1 MCPYAY
7 AYVEL
12 LNVTLGN
19 MAARIRR
26 RVHLHE
32 NVQRRPW
39 DIVPLVYEGVDAV
52 DVGKSCSG

>member
-1 MCPYAY
+1 MCPYAD

-12 LNVTLGN
+12 LNVTLGD

-26 RVHLHE
+26 RVHSHE

-39 DIVPLVYEGVDAV
+39 DIVPLVYGGVDAV
-52 DVGKSCSG
+52 DVGKSCSR